1 MAGNNLTYPA
11 ITATENG
18 RGVIAFTVLGDD
30 HYPSAGY
37 ATVDAKNGEGAIHV
51 VAEGAGPDDGF
62 TGYNPTRQFGTRPR
76 WGDYGAA
83 VVDGGS
89 IWIAS
94 EYINQTCTYE
104 SWLST
109 NFRCGDTRTQLANW
123 GTRISQL
130 GF

>member
-1 MAGNNLTYPA
+1 VAGNNLTYPA

-83 VVDGGS
+83 VVDGG
-89 IWIAS
+89 
-94 EYINQTCTYE
+94 YE

>member
-1 MAGNNLTYPA
+1 MTLSWGAACRRLPLFA
-11 ITATENG
+11 VSVLPLSLELHATKACLEETN
-18 RGVIAFTVLGDD
+18 FF
-30 HYPSAGY
+30 
-37 ATVDAKNGEGAIHV
+37 E
-51 VAEGAGPDDGF
+51 
-62 TGYNPTRQFGTRPR
+62 QFRTRPR
-76 WGDYGAA
+76 WRDSGAA